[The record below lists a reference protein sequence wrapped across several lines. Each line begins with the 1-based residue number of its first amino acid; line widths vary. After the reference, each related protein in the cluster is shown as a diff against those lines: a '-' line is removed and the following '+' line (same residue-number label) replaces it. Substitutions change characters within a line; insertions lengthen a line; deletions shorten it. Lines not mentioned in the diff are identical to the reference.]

1 MPSNGEAQPLLA
13 ESDHSTSRSYRN
25 STKYPS
31 SSSNHG
37 NGNGEGNG
45 EGSTSAVAAKID
57 PFDLAYTA
65 SPQGPDTGR
74 SSGST
79 SSSSGSSTNYL
90 GSSSLQPLHPSF
102 STSNGRYQ
110 SSSSATTTGIDTPD
124 AISRPLSA
132 ASLRVRVDK
141 ASQGTIDA
149 LGMYTRPPNGFD
161 DYEEPDIWTRRGGA
175 PLYAQHSL
183 YWKLRLAW
191 SQTVALL
198 LSSSFLMVIIVWAL
212 SIQLLA
218 AIIRRVPSPITSLLV
233 LIGIASPQSAVRVS
247 APVDDKV
254 RDWDDPA
261 RWKQEKLVK
270 DVRYYAASCGFEIV
284 NEQVETEDG
293 FYLRVNRI
301 IDKQQEPMKRHSDGR
316 GGFPVLIMHG
326 LFQSSGS
333 FVTSEERSLA
343 FWLAR
348 HGKYQIFLGNNRGV
362 FDMGHRKYK
371 RSDPRFWDWN
381 IRDLAIY
388 DLPALVDYVRRET
401 GYDKIG
407 FIGHSQGNGTAF
419 ISLSLN
425 MVPELGTKL
434 TYFGALAPAV
444 FAGPLTTC
452 FPFTALSHMDWKAW
466 RRFFGVLDFIPL
478 MKISYDLCPAYPY
491 ALLGYQMFAF
501 LFAWTDANWL
511 PRRKAKMFR
520 FTPQPVSSA
529 SIFWWAGKD
538 GFATRG
544 CTMDPNAPRWY
555 DDRFPPLAIYSGG
568 MDFLVLTDPLIKRM
582 QEQESDVRLIRW
594 KRQEEA
600 EHCDHFWAADAVEW
614 CFEDILE
621 DIELTRLRYPEEE
634 NDGGKRPA
642 RVTSVHEERMAAR
655 ANGNGSRTQ
664 RLIQQADEEVDG
676 DQTPTNASFNKGR
689 FE

>member
-1 MPSNGEAQPLLA
+1 MSANGERQPLLVDPRVSQPYRGGSSMA
-13 ESDHSTSRSYRN
+13 APRNHTS
-25 STKYPS
+25 
-31 SSSNHG
+31 
-37 NGNGEGNG
+37 
-45 EGSTSAVAAKID
+45 
-57 PFDLAYTA
+57 
-65 SPQGPDTGR
+65 
-74 SSGST
+74 
-79 SSSSGSSTNYL
+79 SSSSGSSTFA
-90 GSSSLQPLHPSF
+90 G
-102 STSNGRYQ
+102 STSGLLSHD
-110 SSSSATTTGIDTPD
+110 SSTSTTLLNPQIHDFESSATTTSVGTPAD
-124 AISRPLSA
+124 GISRPLSA

-141 ASQGTIDA
+141 QSQATADA
-149 LGMYTRPPNGFD
+149 LAMYNRPPHGFE

-191 SQTVALL
+191 SQSLAII
-198 LSSSFLMVIIVWAL
+198 LSSSFLIFIVIWAL

-218 AIIRRVPSPITSLLV
+218 AVLRRIPSPLKRLLV
-233 LIGIASPQSAVRVS
+233 FLGIMAPQTGARLPKPSWE
-247 APVDDKV
+247 
-254 RDWDDPA
+254 RDWDDAP
-261 RWKQEKLVK
+261 RWKKEKLVK
-270 DVRYYAASCGFEIV
+270 DVRYYAGSCGFEIV
-284 NEQVETEDG
+284 NEQVETQDG

-301 IDKQQEPMKRHSDGR
+301 IDKESSHQRHSDGR

-343 FWLAR
+343 YWLAR
-348 HGKYQIFLGNNRGV
+348 RGKYQVFLGNNRGV
-362 FDMGHRKYK
+362 FDMGHRKYSRK
-371 RSDPRFWDWN
+371 DPRFWDWN
-381 IRDLAIY
+381 IRDLAVH

-401 GYDKIG
+401 GYEKIG

-425 MVPELGTKL
+425 MVPDLGTKL

-452 FPFTALSHMDWKAW
+452 FPFTALSHMDWEAW

-478 MKISYDLCPAYPY
+478 MKISYDWCPAYPY

-544 CTMDPNAPRWY
+544 CTMDPNAPQWF
-555 DDRFPPLAIYSGG
+555 DGRFPPLSVYSGG
-568 MDFLVLTDPLIKRM
+568 MDFLVLTDPLIKRI
-582 QEQESDVRLIRW
+582 QEQDTDVRLIRW

-614 CFEDILE
+614 CFQDILE
-621 DIELTRLRYPEEE
+621 DIELTRLRYPEELQ
-634 NDGGKRPA
+634 GGKDKPA
-642 RVTSVHEERMAAR
+642 RIVSKFEEDVERKASGLAVKTSYPHADLVK
-655 ANGNGSRTQ
+655 NWD
-664 RLIQQADEEVDG
+664 QQDG
-676 DQTPTNASFNKGR
+676 DQTPTNASYNKGR

>member
-1 MPSNGEAQPLLA
+1 MGSKEEQQPLLLDA
-13 ESDHSTSRSYRN
+13 RSSQDSRSN
-25 STKYPS
+25 A
-31 SSSNHG
+31 
-37 NGNGEGNG
+37 NGNGFKPAAPRLS
-45 EGSTSAVAAKID
+45 STS
-57 PFDLAYTA
+57 
-65 SPQGPDTGR
+65 G
-74 SSGST
+74 SS
-79 SSSSGSSTNYL
+79 SSSSGAGGASYFNPNGSGNGSLDSTYSSRAL
-90 GSSSLQPLHPSF
+90 S
-102 STSNGRYQ
+102 Q
-110 SSSSATTTGIDTPD
+110 SSASTTGVETPD
-124 AISRPLSA
+124 GIARPLSA
-132 ASLRVRVDK
+132 ASLRVRVEK
-141 ASQGTIDA
+141 QSQATADA
-149 LGMYTRPPNGFD
+149 LAMYNRPPNGFE
-161 DYEEPDIWTRRGGA
+161 DYEEPDIWTPRGGA

-183 YWKLRLAW
+183 YWRLRLAW
-191 SQTVALL
+191 SQLLALI
-198 LSSSFLMVIIVWAL
+198 LSSSFLIFIIVWAL
-212 SIQLLA
+212 SIQVIAALLRLA
-218 AIIRRVPSPITSLLV
+218 PWPFSRVFIALGLLPPE
-233 LIGIASPQSAVRVS
+233 GGVRL
-247 APVDDKV
+247 PPTNKD
-254 RDWDDPA
+254 REWDDHK
-261 RWKQEKLVK
+261 RWKKEKLVK
-270 DVRYYAASCGFEIV
+270 DVRYYASTCGFEIV

-301 IDKQQEPMKRHSDGR
+301 IDKEAQLGRHADGK

-348 HGKYQIFLGNNRGV
+348 HGKYQVFLGNNRGV
-362 FDMGHRKYK
+362 FDMGHRKYS

-381 IRDLAIY
+381 IRDLALY
-388 DLPALVDYVRRET
+388 DLPALVDYVRRTT
-401 GYDKIG
+401 GYDKIA
-407 FIGHSQGNGTAF
+407 FIGHSQGNGTMF

-425 MVPELGTKL
+425 MVPDLGTKL

-452 FPFTALSHMDWKAW
+452 FPFTALSTMDWQTW

-529 SIFWWAGKD
+529 SIFWWAGKE

-544 CTMDPNAPRWY
+544 CTLDPNAPRWY
-555 DDRFPPLAIYSGG
+555 DGRFPPVSIYSGG
-568 MDFLVLTDPLIKRM
+568 MDFLVLTDPLIKRF
-582 QEQESDVRLIRW
+582 QEQEEDVRLIRW

-600 EHCDHFWAADAVEW
+600 E
-614 CFEDILE
+614 
-621 DIELTRLRYPEEE
+621 DIEATRLRYPEELE
-634 NDGGKRPA
+634 
-642 RVTSVHEERMAAR
+642 
-655 ANGNGSRTQ
+655 GNGKASAR
-664 RLIQQADEEVDG
+664 IISVFEEDVARKTNGLPQISTLTNKNLAREAEQDG

>member
-1 MPSNGEAQPLLA
+1 MTANGERQPLL
-13 ESDHSTSRSYRN
+13 EDPRVTQPFRSGTKSALRN
-25 STKYPS
+25 
-31 SSSNHG
+31 H
-37 NGNGEGNG
+37 
-45 EGSTSAVAAKID
+45 
-57 PFDLAYTA
+57 
-65 SPQGPDTGR
+65 
-74 SSGST
+74 SSG
-79 SSSSGSSTNYL
+79 SSSGSSSFL
-90 GSSSLQPLHPSF
+90 SSGDGLMSHNN
-102 STSNGRYQ
+102 STSTTFFQ
-110 SSSSATTTGIDTPD
+110 PHLQTDSSATTTGVGTPD

-141 ASQGTIDA
+141 QSQATAQA
-149 LGMYTRPPNGFD
+149 LAMYNRPPNGFD
-161 DYEEPDIWTRRGGA
+161 DYEEPDIWTTRGGA
-175 PLYAQHSL
+175 PLSAQHSL
-183 YWKLRLAW
+183 YRKLRLAW
-191 SQTVALL
+191 SQTLALT
-198 LSSSFLMVIIVWAL
+198 LSSSFLIFIVIWAL
-212 SIQLLA
+212 SIQLFA
-218 AIIRRVPSPITSLLV
+218 AILRRLPSPITRTLAFVGLM
-233 LIGIASPQSAVRVS
+233 SPHSADR
-247 APVDDKV
+247 PPKPTWE
-254 RDWDDPA
+254 RDWDDAP
-261 RWKQEKLVK
+261 RWKKEKLVK
-270 DVRYYAASCGFEIV
+270 DVRYYANSCGFEIV
-284 NEQVETEDG
+284 NEQVETDDG

-301 IDKQQEPMKRHSDGR
+301 IDKETAHVKHSDGK

-348 HGKYQIFLGNNRGV
+348 RGKYQVFLGNNRGV
-362 FDMGHRKYK
+362 FDMGHRKYSRK
-371 RSDPRFWDWN
+371 DPRFWDWN
-381 IRDLAIY
+381 IRDLAVH

-401 GYDKIG
+401 GYEKIG

-425 MVPELGTKL
+425 MVPDLGTKL

-452 FPFTALSHMDWKAW
+452 FPFTALSHMDWQSW

-478 MKISYDLCPAYPY
+478 MKISYDWCPAYPY

-544 CTMDPNAPRWY
+544 CTMDPNAPQWF
-555 DDRFPPLAIYSGG
+555 DGRFPPLSVYSGG
-568 MDFLVLTDPLIKRM
+568 MDFLVLTDPLIKRI
-582 QEQESDVRLIRW
+582 QEQDTDVRLIRW

-621 DIELTRLRYPEEE
+621 DIELTRLRYPEELE
-634 NDGGKRPA
+634 GEGKKHA
-642 RVTSVHEERMAAR
+642 RVVSKFEEDVARKAAGRPMMSVTPPHPDLV
-655 ANGNGSRTQ
+655 Q
-664 RLIQQADEEVDG
+664 YLDQDG
-676 DQTPTNASFNKGR
+676 DQTPTNTSFNKGR
-689 FE
+689 FDS